1 MAPSVPTAFAR
12 WRNVCRAVIP
22 FLFTALV
29 FSAGLLLFVRGF
41 FLTRTQLDIAAYHST
56 CSCRPV
62 NDLWGQRDGSI
73 MSMCVPSPAVS
84 DDTNQC
90 WGPEAPDVQ
99 RHRFSKV
106 VLLVVD
112 ALRFD
117 FVLPSCSGVGD
128 GGANVTG
135 SDGDLAWQGQLPIF
149 EELLRRQPDR
159 ALLYRASADPPTVT
173 QQRLKALVA
182 GGMPTFMDVRDS
194 FASPRITEDN
204 LVAQAAAQGWRFV
217 GVGSATAR
225 LSVWRASERVVS
237 FIAPERHSWATIRG
251 TVCFPSAS
259 RSPSLSHHSMSGTCT
274 ALTTASRRCCRLCLP
289 EMSRLLLTS
298 FDVSDPTLTMQP
310 QTLAPSC

>member
-1 MAPSVPTAFAR
+1 MAPSVPTAFTR

-41 FLTRTQLDIAAYHST
+41 FLTRTQLDIATYHST

-159 ALLYRASADPPTVT
+159 AVLYRASADPPTVT

-217 GVGSATAR
+217 GVAVRQRGCLCGAR
-225 LSVWRASERVVS
+225 LNV
-237 FIAPERHSWATIRG
+237 
-251 TVCFPSAS
+251 
-259 RSPSLSHHSMSGTCT
+259 
-274 ALTTASRRCCRLCLP
+274 LCLSLLQNVIHGRRYVAQFV
-289 EMSRLLLTS
+289 SRVLLALPP
-298 FDVSDPTLTMQP
+298 FPIIRCRG
-310 QTLAPSC
+310 LAQR